1 MAYTRSAESKCHRPQ
16 QARRALAYRRQC
28 GLGCCRFGVVPS
40 LDLSVSNSSNDWSQ
54 SASLRVCTPPH
65 RTHTWFDAVDA
76 RINGVF
82 TKRPRMTKYDPMHM
96 INRTASRTRG
106 HALLL
111 HCVCLWGLSG
121 LSAGCASVE
130 APDSEPD
137 AMTSQMPM
145 GSPFPGQN
153 QQTDSFFTMRSTDAG
168 VFPSQPSGNNM
179 NGDEQCEPFSRLG
192 PCSFAETM
200 ECHSADDRRLS
211 N

>member
-1 MAYTRSAESKCHRPQ
+1 
-16 QARRALAYRRQC
+16 
-28 GLGCCRFGVVPS
+28 
-40 LDLSVSNSSNDWSQ
+40 
-54 SASLRVCTPPH
+54 
-65 RTHTWFDAVDA
+65 
-76 RINGVF
+76 
-82 TKRPRMTKYDPMHM
+82 MTNYDPMHM
-96 INRTASRTRG
+96 INRTASLKIR
-106 HALLL
+106 HALLR

-153 QQTDSFFTMRSTDAG
+153 QQTDSFFTMSSTDAG

-192 PCSFAETM
+192 PCSFCGDDGMPFMPMTDGTCPEINCDGPTSYRRM
-200 ECHSADDRRLS
+200 EENDAISCIALGPPSS
-211 N
+211 GSQNV